1 MKSKLFF
8 SEIYPGQ
15 EKNFQNDSFYDL
27 SSFQYES
34 LRQEIIN
41 YIYFR
46 DRNMSIQEMERK
58 KIMIEF
64 FGEFCFSH
72 KPMIN
77 ALADYPYTELLH
89 DFKNWCTETQ
99 ISKLNYKYRRKGYK
113 DLVDCN
119 VVLENFKDIIRYSF
133 KHDMR
138 VEIEKARWDIRK
150 LELPYQSEKIP
161 KNFIVNFS
169 KITQLQIHCAMKR
182 AVLLWIRY
190 LSLSTV
196 QQRVWAMTKFS
207 LYLFEFYPDVQT
219 IYQLDRDIIEEY
231 LIYRKTES
239 KKQKNLTEELK
250 GLKAAFEEFS
260 KIYEDKQFTSLML
273 NTDIPSSP
281 KISFQTYSIREQEAW
296 MKAVPYMEKQVGR
309 AFLLH
314 TLLGTRISEILTL
327 QKDCISKKKGIYWIR
342 IDSTKGRTYSKP
354 ITKEIQSL
362 VQASIEYTKKKYG
375 VEDYV
380 FVSKKNPEKPMAY
393 TTMTYHL
400 QKAIREL
407 DLRDDKGRPFTPK
420 THIFRHCYGVKL
432 TELHIP
438 DETIAELLGHKNTD
452 SVSYYRKISNKVM
465 AKETRKSR
473 EKMDDI
479 LRDIINQWDGYEVV
493 E

>member
-1 MKSKLFF
+1 MRVTCVLFISGILLTGADAVRSVKQLQPAIERNDYGKGSKTEVLDVKV
-8 SEIYPGQ
+8 GDT
-15 EKNFQNDSFYDL
+15 K
-27 SSFQYES
+27 
-34 LRQEIIN
+34 
-41 YIYFR
+41 
-46 DRNMSIQEMERK
+46 K
-58 KIMIEF
+58 KIRTDIEVS
-64 FGEFCFSH
+64 ERR
-72 KPMIN
+72 
-77 ALADYPYTELLH
+77 YT
-89 DFKNWCTETQ
+89 
-99 ISKLNYKYRRKGYK
+99 
-113 DLVDCN
+113 
-119 VVLENFKDIIRYSF
+119 
-133 KHDMR
+133 
-138 VEIEKARWDIRK
+138 
-150 LELPYQSEKIP
+150 
-161 KNFIVNFS
+161 
-169 KITQLQIHCAMKR
+169 
-182 AVLLWIRY
+182 
-190 LSLSTV
+190 
-196 QQRVWAMTKFS
+196 
-207 LYLFEFYPDVQT
+207 
-219 IYQLDRDIIEEY
+219 
-231 LIYRKTES
+231 
-239 KKQKNLTEELK
+239 TEE
-250 GLKAAFEEFS
+250 
-260 KIYEDKQFTSLML
+260 
-273 NTDIPSSP
+273 
-281 KISFQTYSIREQEAW
+281 
-296 MKAVPYMEKQVGR
+296 
-309 AFLLH
+309 
-314 TLLGTRISEILTL
+314 
-327 QKDCISKKKGIYWIR
+327 IYWIR